1 MKLEDLSKQEL
12 IQEIMRL
19 RKRKNNKRISIKTKK
34 RDIVD
39 YWSKIKDECLLSVD
53 WSEAETRCW
62 RCGYQK
68 RLQRCHIIPNS
79 LGGKDTPS
87 NLVLLC

>member
-68 RLQRCHIIPNS
+68 DY
-79 LGGKDTPS
+79 KD
-87 NLVLLC
+87 VI